1 MPVKSQI
8 AKRII
13 DEINVYLEQKDS
25 LDSIMNLSK
34 TGKESE
40 KLSVDRLDNPNG
52 YMTLLSEGS
61 VLYPDGTI
69 RLYLCKGT
77 LKNWYD
83 NLADDF
89 EGYVSTGHRDLNAYP
104 VREGYFRKN
113 DLKLVVDEHGRYDLL
128 VKPHVNL
135 ELSNIKDLLLQDEPF
150 AISSEFMWYHKEI
163 GEEDLEEFTKL
174 AEYNLEHG
182 GSIDVPITDR
192 VEISGFS
199 FVGNPGNAKSGGYEP
214 SLLVRNEEE
223 HLKNKEILDKVL
235 AHLSAQVEEEVKEA
249 TELEVAEV
257 VEAPEAPETEEKT
270 EAPEVEEVKE
280 EAEATEEKVE
290 AEEPKTE
297 EGEALAKAIEA
308 IETLK
313 AEVEALKSEN
323 AQLQAEL
330 ETKKENEDAVE
341 GQLSKLAKLLETV
354 NPTVEK
360 ASKEEPKEATNRF
373 GRVRFGGQ

>member
-1 MPVKSQI
+1 MPIKSQI

-69 RLYLCKGT
+69 RLYICKGT
-77 LKNWYD
+77 LKDWYD

-104 VREGYFRKN
+104 VREGYFRKS
-113 DLKLVVDEHGRYDLL
+113 DLKLVVDEHGRHDLL

-257 VEAPEAPETEEKT
+257 VEAPETEETT

-290 AEEPKTE
+290 AEEPKSE
-297 EGEALAKAIEA
+297 EGEALAS
-308 IETLK
+308 
-313 AEVEALKSEN
+313 SE
-323 AQLQAEL
+323 
-330 ETKKENEDAVE
+330 
-341 GQLSKLAKLLETV
+341 GS
-354 NPTVEK
+354 
-360 ASKEEPKEATNRF
+360 
-373 GRVRFGGQ
+373 

>member
-1 MPVKSQI
+1 MPIKSQI

-69 RLYLCKGT
+69 RLYICKGT
-77 LKNWYD
+77 LKDWYD

-104 VREGYFRKN
+104 VREGYFRKS
-113 DLKLVVDEHGRYDLL
+113 DLKLVVDEHGRHDLL

-257 VEAPEAPETEEKT
+257 VETPETEETT
-270 EAPEVEEVKE
+270 EASEVEEVKE

-313 AEVEALKSEN
+313 AEVEALKSEK

-330 ETKKENEDAVE
+330 ETKKDNEDAVE

-360 ASKEEPKEATNRF
+360 ASKEEPKEVANRF

>member
-1 MPVKSQI
+1 MPIKSQI

-69 RLYLCKGT
+69 RLYICKGT
-77 LKNWYD
+77 LKDWYD

-104 VREGYFRKN
+104 VREGYFRKS
-113 DLKLVVDEHGRYDLL
+113 DLKLVVDEHGRHDLL

-257 VEAPEAPETEEKT
+257 VEAPETEETT

-290 AEEPKTE
+290 AEEPKSE

-313 AEVEALKSEN
+313 AEVEALKSEK

-330 ETKKENEDAVE
+330 EIKKDNEDAVE

-360 ASKEEPKEATNRF
+360 ASKEEPKEVANRF

>member
-1 MPVKSQI
+1 MPIKSQI

-69 RLYLCKGT
+69 RLYICKGT
-77 LKNWYD
+77 LKDWYD

-104 VREGYFRKN
+104 VREGYFRKS
-113 DLKLVVDEHGRYDLL
+113 DLKLVVDEHGRHDLL

-257 VEAPEAPETEEKT
+257 VEAPETEETT

-290 AEEPKTE
+290 AEEPKSE

-313 AEVEALKSEN
+313 AEVEALKSEKG
-323 AQLQAEL
+323 QLQAEL

-360 ASKEEPKEATNRF
+360 ASKEEPKEVANRF

>member
-1 MPVKSQI
+1 MPIKSQI

-69 RLYLCKGT
+69 RLYICKGT
-77 LKNWYD
+77 LKDWYD

-104 VREGYFRKN
+104 VREGYFRKS
-113 DLKLVVDEHGRYDLL
+113 DLKLVVDEHGRHDLL

-257 VEAPEAPETEEKT
+257 VEAPETEET
-270 EAPEVEEVKE
+270 AEAPEVEEVKE

-290 AEEPKTE
+290 AEEPKSD

-313 AEVEALKSEN
+313 AEVEALKSEK

-360 ASKEEPKEATNRF
+360 ASKEEPKEVANRF

>member
-1 MPVKSQI
+1 MPIKSQI

-69 RLYLCKGT
+69 RLYICKGT
-77 LKNWYD
+77 LKDWYD

-104 VREGYFRKN
+104 VREGYFRKS
-113 DLKLVVDEHGRYDLL
+113 DLKLVVDEHGRHDLL

-257 VEAPEAPETEEKT
+257 VEAPEATETT
-270 EAPEVEEVKE
+270 ESPEVEEVKE

-290 AEEPKTE
+290 AEEPKSE

-313 AEVEALKSEN
+313 AEVEALKSEK

-360 ASKEEPKEATNRF
+360 ASKEEPKEVANRF

>member
-1 MPVKSQI
+1 MPIKSQI

-69 RLYLCKGT
+69 RLYICKGT
-77 LKNWYD
+77 LKDWYD
-83 NLADDF
+83 NLANDF

-104 VREGYFRKN
+104 VREGYFRKS
-113 DLKLVVDEHGRYDLL
+113 DLKLVVDEHGRHDLL

-257 VEAPEAPETEEKT
+257 VEAPKTEETT
-270 EAPEVEEVKE
+270 EAPEVDEVKE

-290 AEEPKTE
+290 AEEPKSE

-313 AEVEALKSEN
+313 AEVEALKSEK

-360 ASKEEPKEATNRF
+360 ASKEEPKEVANRF

>member
-1 MPVKSQI
+1 MPIKSQI
-8 AKRII
+8 ARRII

-69 RLYLCKGT
+69 RLYICKGT
-77 LKNWYD
+77 LKDWYD

-104 VREGYFRKN
+104 VREGYFRKS
-113 DLKLVVDEHGRYDLL
+113 DLKLVVDEHGRHDLL

-257 VEAPEAPETEEKT
+257 VEAPETEETT

-290 AEEPKTE
+290 AEEPKSE

-313 AEVEALKSEN
+313 AEVEALKSEK

-360 ASKEEPKEATNRF
+360 ASKEEPKEVANRF

>member
-1 MPVKSQI
+1 MPIKSQI

-69 RLYLCKGT
+69 RLYICKGT
-77 LKNWYD
+77 LKDWYD

-104 VREGYFRKN
+104 VREGYFRKS
-113 DLKLVVDEHGRYDLL
+113 DLKLVVDEHGRHDLL

-257 VEAPEAPETEEKT
+257 VETPETEETT

-313 AEVEALKSEN
+313 AEVEALKSEK

-360 ASKEEPKEATNRF
+360 ASKEEPKEVANRF

>member
-1 MPVKSQI
+1 MPIKSQI

-69 RLYLCKGT
+69 RLYICKGT
-77 LKNWYD
+77 LKDWYD

-104 VREGYFRKN
+104 VREGYFRKS
-113 DLKLVVDEHGRYDLL
+113 DLKLVVDEHGRHDLL

-257 VEAPEAPETEEKT
+257 VEAPETEETT
-270 EAPEVEEVKE
+270 EAPEVEEAKE

-290 AEEPKTE
+290 AEEPKSE

-313 AEVEALKSEN
+313 AEVEALKSEK

-360 ASKEEPKEATNRF
+360 ASKEEPKEVANRF

>member
-1 MPVKSQI
+1 MPIKSQI

-69 RLYLCKGT
+69 RLYICKGT
-77 LKNWYD
+77 LKDWYD

-104 VREGYFRKN
+104 VREGYFRKS
-113 DLKLVVDEHGRYDLL
+113 DLKLVVDEHGRHDLL

-257 VEAPEAPETEEKT
+257 VEAPEATETT

-290 AEEPKTE
+290 AEEPKSE

-313 AEVEALKSEN
+313 AEVEALKSEK

-330 ETKKENEDAVE
+330 ETKKDNEDAVE

-360 ASKEEPKEATNRF
+360 ASKEEPKEVANRF

>member
-1 MPVKSQI
+1 MPIKSQI

-34 TGKESE
+34 IGKESE

-69 RLYLCKGT
+69 RLYICKGT
-77 LKNWYD
+77 LKDWYD

-104 VREGYFRKN
+104 VREGYFRKS
-113 DLKLVVDEHGRYDLL
+113 DLKLVVDEHGRHDLL

-257 VEAPEAPETEEKT
+257 VEASETEETT

-290 AEEPKTE
+290 AEEPKSE

-313 AEVEALKSEN
+313 AEVETLKSEK

-330 ETKKENEDAVE
+330 ETKKDNEDAVE

-360 ASKEEPKEATNRF
+360 ASKKEPKEVANRF

>member
-1 MPVKSQI
+1 MPIKSQI

-69 RLYLCKGT
+69 RLYICKGT
-77 LKNWYD
+77 LKDWYD

-104 VREGYFRKN
+104 VREGYFRKS
-113 DLKLVVDEHGRYDLL
+113 DLKLVVDEHGRHDLL

-257 VEAPEAPETEEKT
+257 VETPETEETT

-313 AEVEALKSEN
+313 AEVETLKSEK

-360 ASKEEPKEATNRF
+360 ASKEEPKEVANRF

>member
-1 MPVKSQI
+1 MPIKSQI

-34 TGKESE
+34 IGKESE

-69 RLYLCKGT
+69 RLYICKGT
-77 LKNWYD
+77 LKDWYD

-104 VREGYFRKN
+104 VREGYFRKS
-113 DLKLVVDEHGRYDLL
+113 DLKLVVDEHGRHDLL

-257 VEAPEAPETEEKT
+257 VETPETEETT
-270 EAPEVEEVKE
+270 EAPEVGEVKE

-313 AEVEALKSEN
+313 AEVEALKSEK

-330 ETKKENEDAVE
+330 ETKKDNEDAVE

-360 ASKEEPKEATNRF
+360 ASKEEPKEVANRF

>member
-1 MPVKSQI
+1 MPIKSQI

-69 RLYLCKGT
+69 RLYICKGT
-77 LKNWYD
+77 LKDWYD

-104 VREGYFRKN
+104 VREGYFRKS
-113 DLKLVVDEHGRYDLL
+113 DLKLVVDEHGRHDLL

-257 VEAPEAPETEEKT
+257 VEAPETEETT

-290 AEEPKTE
+290 VEEPKSE

-313 AEVEALKSEN
+313 AEVEALKSEK

-360 ASKEEPKEATNRF
+360 ASKEEPKEVANRF

>member
-1 MPVKSQI
+1 MPIKSQI

-69 RLYLCKGT
+69 RLYICKGT
-77 LKNWYD
+77 LKDWYD

-104 VREGYFRKN
+104 VREGYFRKS
-113 DLKLVVDEHGRYDLL
+113 DLKLVVDEHGRHDLL

-192 VEISGFS
+192 LEISGFS

-257 VEAPEAPETEEKT
+257 VEAPETEETT

-290 AEEPKTE
+290 AEEPKSE

-313 AEVEALKSEN
+313 AEVEALKSEK

-360 ASKEEPKEATNRF
+360 ASKEEPKEVANRF

>member
-1 MPVKSQI
+1 MPIKSQI

-69 RLYLCKGT
+69 RLYICKGT
-77 LKNWYD
+77 LKDWYD

-104 VREGYFRKN
+104 VREGYFRKS
-113 DLKLVVDEHGRYDLL
+113 DLKLVVDEHGRHDLL

-257 VEAPEAPETEEKT
+257 VETPETEETT

-297 EGEALAKAIEA
+297 EGEALAKAIGA

-313 AEVEALKSEN
+313 AEVEALKSEK

-330 ETKKENEDAVE
+330 ETKKDNEDAVE

-360 ASKEEPKEATNRF
+360 ASKEEPKEVANRF

>member
-1 MPVKSQI
+1 MPIKSQI

-69 RLYLCKGT
+69 RLYICKGT
-77 LKNWYD
+77 LKDWYY

-104 VREGYFRKN
+104 VREGYFRKS
-113 DLKLVVDEHGRYDLL
+113 DLKLVVDEHGRHDLL

-257 VEAPEAPETEEKT
+257 VEAPETEETT

-290 AEEPKTE
+290 AEEPKSE

-313 AEVEALKSEN
+313 AEVEALKSEK

-360 ASKEEPKEATNRF
+360 ASKEEPKEVANRF

>member
-1 MPVKSQI
+1 MPIKSQI

-34 TGKESE
+34 TEKESE

-69 RLYLCKGT
+69 RLYICKGT
-77 LKNWYD
+77 LKDWYD

-104 VREGYFRKN
+104 VREGYFRKS
-113 DLKLVVDEHGRYDLL
+113 DLKLVVDEHGRHDLL

-257 VEAPEAPETEEKT
+257 VEAPETEETT

-290 AEEPKTE
+290 AEEPKSE

-313 AEVEALKSEN
+313 AEVEALKSEK

-360 ASKEEPKEATNRF
+360 ASKEEPKEVANRF

>member
-1 MPVKSQI
+1 MPIKSQI

-61 VLYPDGTI
+61 VLYPDSTI
-69 RLYLCKGT
+69 RLYICKGT
-77 LKNWYD
+77 LKDWYD

-104 VREGYFRKN
+104 VREGYFRKS
-113 DLKLVVDEHGRYDLL
+113 DLKLVVDEHGRHDLL

-257 VEAPEAPETEEKT
+257 VEAPETEETT

-290 AEEPKTE
+290 AEEPKSE

-313 AEVEALKSEN
+313 AEVEALKSEK

-360 ASKEEPKEATNRF
+360 ASKEEPKEVANRF

>member
-1 MPVKSQI
+1 MPIKSQI

-69 RLYLCKGT
+69 RLYICKGT
-77 LKNWYD
+77 LKDWYD

-104 VREGYFRKN
+104 VREGYFRKS
-113 DLKLVVDEHGRYDLL
+113 DLKLVVDEHGRHDLL

-235 AHLSAQVEEEVKEA
+235 AHLSAQGEEEVKEA

-257 VEAPEAPETEEKT
+257 VEAPETEETT

-290 AEEPKTE
+290 AEEPKSE

-313 AEVEALKSEN
+313 AEVEALKSEK

-360 ASKEEPKEATNRF
+360 ASKEEPKEVANRF

>member
-1 MPVKSQI
+1 MPIKSQI

-69 RLYLCKGT
+69 RLYICKGT

-104 VREGYFRKN
+104 VREGYFRKS
-113 DLKLVVDEHGRYDLL
+113 DLKLVVDEHGRHDLL

-163 GEEDLEEFTKL
+163 GEDDLEEFTKL

-182 GSIDVPITDR
+182 GTIDVPITDR

-257 VEAPEAPETEEKT
+257 VEAPKTEETT

-297 EGEALAKAIEA
+297 EGEALAKAIEV

-313 AEVEALKSEN
+313 AEVETLKSEK

>member
-1 MPVKSQI
+1 MPIKSQI

-34 TGKESE
+34 IGKESE

-69 RLYLCKGT
+69 RLYICKGT
-77 LKNWYD
+77 LKDWYD

-104 VREGYFRKN
+104 VREGYFRKS
-113 DLKLVVDEHGRYDLL
+113 DLKLVVDEHGRHDLL

-257 VEAPEAPETEEKT
+257 VETPETEETT

-313 AEVEALKSEN
+313 AEVEALKSEK

-330 ETKKENEDAVE
+330 ETKKDNEDAVE

-360 ASKEEPKEATNRF
+360 ASKEEPKEVANRF

>member
-1 MPVKSQI
+1 MPIKSQI

-61 VLYPDGTI
+61 VLYPNGTI
-69 RLYLCKGT
+69 RLYICKGT
-77 LKNWYD
+77 LKDWYD

-104 VREGYFRKN
+104 VREGYFRKS
-113 DLKLVVDEHGRYDLL
+113 DLKLVVDEHGRHDLL

-257 VEAPEAPETEEKT
+257 VETPETEETT

-313 AEVEALKSEN
+313 AEVETLKSEK

-330 ETKKENEDAVE
+330 ETKKDNEDAVE

-360 ASKEEPKEATNRF
+360 ASKEEPKEVANRF

>member
-61 VLYPDGTI
+61 VLYPDGTL
-69 RLYLCKGT
+69 RLYICKGT
-77 LKNWYD
+77 LKDWYD

-104 VREGYFRKN
+104 VREGYFRKS
-113 DLKLVVDEHGRYDLL
+113 DLKLVVDEHGRHDLL

-257 VEAPEAPETEEKT
+257 VEAPETEETT

-290 AEEPKTE
+290 AEEPKSE

-313 AEVEALKSEN
+313 AEVEALKSEK

-360 ASKEEPKEATNRF
+360 ASKEEPKEVANRF

>member
-1 MPVKSQI
+1 MPIKSQI

-69 RLYLCKGT
+69 RLYICKGT
-77 LKNWYD
+77 LKDWYD

-104 VREGYFRKN
+104 VREGYFRKS
-113 DLKLVVDEHGRYDLL
+113 DLKLVVDEHGRHDLL

-257 VEAPEAPETEEKT
+257 VEAPETEETT

-280 EAEATEEKVE
+280 EAETTEEKVE
-290 AEEPKTE
+290 AEEPKSE

-313 AEVEALKSEN
+313 AEVEALKSEKV
-323 AQLQAEL
+323 QLQAEL

-360 ASKEEPKEATNRF
+360 ASKEEPKEVANRF

>member
-1 MPVKSQI
+1 MPIKSQI

-69 RLYLCKGT
+69 RLYICKGT
-77 LKNWYD
+77 LKDWYD

-104 VREGYFRKN
+104 VREGYFRKS
-113 DLKLVVDEHGRYDLL
+113 DLKLVVDEHGRHDLL

-257 VEAPEAPETEEKT
+257 VEAPEATETT

-290 AEEPKTE
+290 AEEPKSE

-313 AEVEALKSEN
+313 AEVEALKSEK

-360 ASKEEPKEATNRF
+360 ASKEEPKEVANRF

>member
-1 MPVKSQI
+1 MPIKSQI

-69 RLYLCKGT
+69 RLYICKGT
-77 LKNWYD
+77 LKDWYD

-104 VREGYFRKN
+104 VREGYFRKS
-113 DLKLVVDEHGRYDLL
+113 DLKLVVDEHGRHDLL

-257 VEAPEAPETEEKT
+257 VEAPETEETT

-280 EAEATEEKVE
+280 ETEATEEKVE
-290 AEEPKTE
+290 AEEPKSE

-313 AEVEALKSEN
+313 AEVEALKSEK

-360 ASKEEPKEATNRF
+360 ASKEEPKEVANRF

>member
-1 MPVKSQI
+1 MPIKSQI

-69 RLYLCKGT
+69 RLYICKGT
-77 LKNWYD
+77 LKDWYD

-104 VREGYFRKN
+104 VREGYFRKS
-113 DLKLVVDEHGRYDLL
+113 DLKLVVDEHGRHDLL

-257 VEAPEAPETEEKT
+257 VEAPEATETT

-313 AEVEALKSEN
+313 AEVETLKSEK

-330 ETKKENEDAVE
+330 ETKKDNEDAVE

-360 ASKEEPKEATNRF
+360 ASKEEPKEVANRF

>member
-1 MPVKSQI
+1 MPIKSQI

-69 RLYLCKGT
+69 RLYICKGT
-77 LKNWYD
+77 LKDWYD

-104 VREGYFRKN
+104 VREGYFRKS
-113 DLKLVVDEHGRYDLL
+113 DLKLVVDEHGRHDLL

-257 VEAPEAPETEEKT
+257 VETPETEETT

-290 AEEPKTE
+290 AEEPKIE

-313 AEVEALKSEN
+313 AEVETLKSEK

-330 ETKKENEDAVE
+330 ETKKDNEDAVE

-360 ASKEEPKEATNRF
+360 ASKEEPKEVANRF

>member
-1 MPVKSQI
+1 MPIKSQI

-69 RLYLCKGT
+69 RLYICKGT

-150 AISSEFMWYHKEI
+150 AISSEFMWYHKDI

-257 VEAPEAPETEEKT
+257 VEAPETEEKT

-313 AEVEALKSEN
+313 AEVEALKSEK

-330 ETKKENEDAVE
+330 ESKKENEDAVE

>member
-1 MPVKSQI
+1 MPIKSQI

-34 TGKESE
+34 IGKESE

-69 RLYLCKGT
+69 RLYICKGT
-77 LKNWYD
+77 LKDWYD

-104 VREGYFRKN
+104 VREGYFRKS
-113 DLKLVVDEHGRYDLL
+113 DLKLVVDEHGRHDLL

-257 VEAPEAPETEEKT
+257 VEAPETEETT

-290 AEEPKTE
+290 AEEPKSE

-313 AEVEALKSEN
+313 AEVEALKSEK

-330 ETKKENEDAVE
+330 ETKKDNEDAVE

-360 ASKEEPKEATNRF
+360 ASKEEPKEVANRF

>member
-1 MPVKSQI
+1 MPIKSQI

-34 TGKESE
+34 IGKESE

-69 RLYLCKGT
+69 RLYICKGT
-77 LKNWYD
+77 LKDWYD

-104 VREGYFRKN
+104 VREGYFRKS
-113 DLKLVVDEHGRYDLL
+113 DLKLVVDEHGRHDLL

-257 VEAPEAPETEEKT
+257 VETPETEETT

-313 AEVEALKSEN
+313 AEVEALKSEK

-360 ASKEEPKEATNRF
+360 ASKEEPKEVANRF

>member
-1 MPVKSQI
+1 MPIKSQI

-69 RLYLCKGT
+69 RLYICKGT
-77 LKNWYD
+77 LKDWYD

-104 VREGYFRKN
+104 VREGYFRKS
-113 DLKLVVDEHGRYDLL
+113 DLKLVVDEHGRHDLL
-128 VKPHVNL
+128 VKPHINL

-257 VEAPEAPETEEKT
+257 VEAPETEETT

-313 AEVEALKSEN
+313 AEVETLKSEK

-360 ASKEEPKEATNRF
+360 ASKEEPKEVANRF

>member
-1 MPVKSQI
+1 MPIKSQI

-34 TGKESE
+34 IGKESE

-69 RLYLCKGT
+69 RLYICKGT
-77 LKNWYD
+77 LKDWYD

-104 VREGYFRKN
+104 VREGYFRKS
-113 DLKLVVDEHGRYDLL
+113 DLKLVVDEHGRHDLL

-257 VEAPEAPETEEKT
+257 VEASETEETT

-290 AEEPKTE
+290 AEEPKSE

-313 AEVEALKSEN
+313 AEVEALKSEK

-360 ASKEEPKEATNRF
+360 ASKEEPKEVANRF

>member
-1 MPVKSQI
+1 MPIKSQI

-69 RLYLCKGT
+69 RLYICKGT
-77 LKNWYD
+77 LKDWYD

-104 VREGYFRKN
+104 VREGYFRKS
-113 DLKLVVDEHGRYDLL
+113 DLKLVVDEHGRHDLL

-249 TELEVAEV
+249 TELEAAEV
-257 VEAPEAPETEEKT
+257 VEAPETEETT

-290 AEEPKTE
+290 AEEPKSE

-313 AEVEALKSEN
+313 AEVEALKSEK

-360 ASKEEPKEATNRF
+360 ASKEEPKEVANRF

>member
-1 MPVKSQI
+1 MPIKSQI

-69 RLYLCKGT
+69 RLYICKGT
-77 LKNWYD
+77 LKDWYD

-104 VREGYFRKN
+104 VREGYFRKS
-113 DLKLVVDEHGRYDLL
+113 DLKLVVDEHGRHDLL

-257 VEAPEAPETEEKT
+257 VEAPETEETTK
-270 EAPEVEEVKE
+270 APEVEEVKE

-290 AEEPKTE
+290 AEEPKSE

-313 AEVEALKSEN
+313 AEVEALKSEK

-360 ASKEEPKEATNRF
+360 ASKEEPKEVANRF

>member
-1 MPVKSQI
+1 MPIKSQI

-34 TGKESE
+34 IGKESE

-69 RLYLCKGT
+69 RLYICKGT
-77 LKNWYD
+77 LKDWYD

-104 VREGYFRKN
+104 VREGYFRKS
-113 DLKLVVDEHGRYDLL
+113 DLKLVVDEHGRHDLL

-257 VEAPEAPETEEKT
+257 VEAPETEETT

-290 AEEPKTE
+290 AEEPKSE

-313 AEVEALKSEN
+313 AEVEALKSEK

-360 ASKEEPKEATNRF
+360 ASKEEPKEVANRF